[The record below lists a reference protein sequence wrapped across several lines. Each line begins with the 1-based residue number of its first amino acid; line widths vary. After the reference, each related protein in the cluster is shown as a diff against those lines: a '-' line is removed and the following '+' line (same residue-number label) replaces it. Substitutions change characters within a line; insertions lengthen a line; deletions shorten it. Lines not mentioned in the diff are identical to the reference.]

1 MRILVVN
8 DVNNA
13 KSNNISQLNQ
23 DYFTKIVK
31 LLKNLFCIN
40 AKC

>member
-8 DVNNA
+8 AVNNA
-13 KSNNISQLNQ
+13 KSNNLSQLNQ

-31 LLKNLFCIN
+31 LLKKIILYQC
-40 AKC
+40 